1 MRAVLQRVS
10 SARVVVDGNETGK
23 IAHGILALV
32 GVEQG
37 DGPDDVVYVANK
49 IRELRIFEDAAGKM
63 NRSLVDVGGSALVVS
78 QFTLAGD
85 CRNGRRPSFI
95 AAAAPA
101 EAQAL
106 YEGVIASLRESGV
119 TVGTGIFRAMMQVE
133 LVNDGPVTLL
143 IDSRKRF

>member
-10 SARVVVDGNETGK
+10 SARVVVDARETGR
-23 IAHGILALV
+23 IATGILALV
-32 GVEQG
+32 GVENG
-37 DGPDDVVYVANK
+37 DGPEDVAYVANK
-49 IRELRIFEDAAGKM
+49 IRDLRIFEDEAGKM
-63 NRSLVDVGGSALVVS
+63 NRSLVDVGGQALVVS

-106 YEGVIASLRESGV
+106 YEAVIASLRESGL
-119 TVGTGIFRAMMQVE
+119 TVATGIFRAMMQVE

>member
-10 SARVVVDGNETGK
+10 SARVVVDAHETGR
-23 IAHGILALV
+23 IATGILALV
-32 GVEQG
+32 GVENG
-37 DGPDDVVYVANK
+37 DGPEDVAYIANK
-49 IRELRIFEDAAGKM
+49 IRDLRIFEDEAGKM
-63 NRSLVDVGGSALVVS
+63 NRSLVDVGGQALVVS

-106 YEGVIASLRESGV
+106 YEAVIASLRESGL
-119 TVGTGIFRAMMQVE
+119 TVATGIFRAMMQVE

-143 IDSRKRF
+143 LDSRKRF

>member
-10 SARVVVDGNETGK
+10 SARVVVDSRETGR
-23 IAHGILALV
+23 IATGILALV
-32 GVEQG
+32 GVETG
-37 DGPDDVVYVANK
+37 DGPEDVAYIANK
-49 IRELRIFEDAAGKM
+49 IREVRIFEDEAGKM
-63 NRSLVDVGGSALVVS
+63 NRSLVDAGGAVLVVS

-101 EAQAL
+101 EAQVL
-106 YEGVIASLRESGV
+106 YEAVIASLRESGV
-119 TVGTGIFRAMMQVE
+119 TVATGTFRAMMQVE

-143 IDSRKRF
+143 LDSRKRF